1 MAASSGGG
9 WRWRMVVTLHP
20 TRTNRWGLHSKYVLI
35 DTPYTG
41 PRQQLVFTGSH
52 NWTGPSLDSN
62 DESPLKIE
70 DTALFNSYIND

>member
-1 MAASSGGG
+1 
-9 WRWRMVVTLHP
+9 LQ
-20 TRTNRWGLHSKYVLI
+20 GLRLFAQLGPVLK
-35 DTPYTG
+35 PA
-41 PRQQLVFTGSH
+41 LTGSH